1 MGMNG
6 IASTVGA
13 PSTWEALPLT
23 EIATLDAVL
32 NAHAKE
38 LAGDFVA
45 YRNHT
50 YRVANL
56 CLALSEHKPDR
67 LEKIAIA
74 SAFHDLG
81 IWTNRTFDYLQPS
94 ASLATAYLSDLG
106 KTSWTQEITE
116 MVLQHH
122 KILRYRREPRSL
134 VEPFRRA
141 DWVDVSRGLVTF
153 GLSRTL
159 LREIFAVWPSAGFH
173 KRLVQLEFTRLRT
186 HPWNPLP
193 MMRL

>member
-1 MGMNG
+1 MTG

-13 PSTWEALPLT
+13 SRAASGAVPITD
-23 EIATLDAVL
+23 IATLDAIL
-32 NAHAKE
+32 NAHAME
-38 LAGDFVA
+38 LADDFVA
-45 YRNHT
+45 YRNHA

-56 CLALSEHKPDR
+56 CLVLSPHSPDA

-106 KTSWTQEITE
+106 KTSWRQEITE
-116 MVLQHH
+116 MILEHH

-141 DWVDVSRGLVTF
+141 DWVDVSRGLMTF
-153 GLSRTL
+153 GLTRTL

-173 KRLVQLEFTRLRT
+173 KRLVQLEFARLRT

-193 MMRL
+193 MIRL

>member
-1 MGMNG
+1 MKW
-6 IASTVGA
+6 GA
-13 PSTWEALPLT
+13 VPITD
-23 EIATLDAVL
+23 IATLDAIL
-32 NAHAKE
+32 NAHVKE

-45 YRNHT
+45 YRNHA

-56 CLALSEHKPDR
+56 CLVFAPDSPDT

-94 ASLATAYLSDLG
+94 AGLATAYLNDVG
-106 KTSWTQEITE
+106 KTSWTHEITG
-116 MVLQHH
+116 MVLEHH

-173 KRLVQLEFTRLRT
+173 KRLVQLEFARLRT

>member
-1 MGMNG
+1 MNRT
-6 IASTVGA
+6 ASTVGA
-13 PSTWEALPLT
+13 RSAAWGAVPLT

-32 NAHAKE
+32 NVHAKE

-45 YRNHT
+45 YRNHA

-56 CLALSEHKPDR
+56 CLVFAPDSPDT

-94 ASLATAYLSDLG
+94 AGLATAYLSDVG
-106 KTSWTQEITE
+106 KASWTHEITG
-116 MVLQHH
+116 MVLEHH

-173 KRLVQLEFTRLRT
+173 KRLVQLELTRLRT

>member
-1 MGMNG
+1 MWYELR
-6 IASTVGA
+6 I
-13 PSTWEALPLT
+13 
-23 EIATLDAVL
+23 IDDVL
-32 NAHAKE
+32 FAHAQQ
-38 LAGDFVA
+38 LGADLPA
-45 YRNHT
+45 YRNHA

-56 CLALSEHKPDR
+56 CAALGPPDADR
-67 LEKIAIA
+67 GEKIAIA
-74 SAFHDLG
+74 AAMHDLG
-81 IWTNRTFDYLQPS
+81 IWTADTFDYLGPS
-94 ASLATAYLSDLG
+94 IELATTHLR
-106 KTSWTQEITE
+106 SWGRPEWTAEITTMIRE
-116 MVLQHH
+116 HH
-122 KILRYRREPRSL
+122 KISVYRGDTHSL

-159 LREIFAVWPSAGFH
+159 LRQILAVWPSAGFH